1 MSIHPAQTIEM
12 RPFLAAALSVPGW
25 RVRAVDVPSGK
36 VWIKRVERLGLRLR
50 LQKGDPRRGLEAE
63 RVALKFLCAE
73 GLPVVPL
80 IAEGPDWIAVPD
92 AGVNLKHLL
101 RDASVG
107 VDERQRAL
115 TAAARAVAR
124 LHARGFAHGRLVLRD
139 ICWDGAAARLIDL
152 ERFAGGKA
160 TRRQQAVDV
169 LCLVQSWFT
178 AVEVP
183 GQDLE
188 DFLATYRA
196 AAGPAG
202 AAVLARTGVLA
213 RRAAWIGW
221 VARILSRLRPGSR
234 ETAAVPRALD
244 LMHRL

>member
-1 MSIHPAQTIEM
+1 VAIHPARTVEM
-12 RPFLAAALSVPGW
+12 RPFLTAALSVQGW
-25 RVRAVDVPSGK
+25 RVRAIDLPSGK

-63 RVALKFLCAE
+63 RAALKLLRAE

-92 AGVNLKHLL
+92 AGVNLQHLL

-107 VDERQRAL
+107 AVELQRAL

-178 AVEVP
+178 AVEAP

-188 DFLATYRA
+188 DFIATYRA

-202 AAVLARTGVLA
+202 AAILARTGVLA

-234 ETAAVPRALD
+234 EAAAVPGALA
-244 LMHRL
+244 LMRGL